1 MPSVLSRNWTA
12 ATSEDSLSVLLW
24 IVRCVLHD
32 LVDHGNSLIIPFSV
46 PVVTIVVASL
56 VGRIVTPEMTAMP
69 VTIATAMTVTKTI
82 ATVTIVTR
90 TIVDIAGNAPGR
102 LLAAAKPMTV
112 APGLHLPGGMKRR
125 GLQGTM
131 IGEVAMMTEEALTLT
146 MTVAGMTTTDA
157 GTTAVGTRGKIA
169 TRTGPRGTPTGKA
182 DGRAEFGQWF
192 PDIIRLRCGP
202 RKGFRKAFWT
212 CHLPRF
218 ASNRFLLYGKESSSS
233 CISSSKD
240 IPPNV

>member
-1 MPSVLSRNWTA
+1 M
-12 ATSEDSLSVLLW
+12 
-24 IVRCVLHD
+24 I
-32 LVDHGNSLIIPFSV
+32 
-46 PVVTIVVASL
+46 
-56 VGRIVTPEMTAMP
+56 
-69 VTIATAMTVTKTI
+69 K
-82 ATVTIVTR
+82 
-90 TIVDIAGNAPGR
+90 
-102 LLAAAKPMTV
+102 
-112 APGLHLPGGMKRR
+112 

-218 ASNRFLLYGKESSSS
+218 ASNRFLLYGKGVVSLELEGYPA
-233 CISSSKD
+233 IVY
-240 IPPNV
+240 PPIFPHGLAHLG

>member
-1 MPSVLSRNWTA
+1 
-12 ATSEDSLSVLLW
+12 
-24 IVRCVLHD
+24 
-32 LVDHGNSLIIPFSV
+32 
-46 PVVTIVVASL
+46 
-56 VGRIVTPEMTAMP
+56 MTE
-69 VTIATAMTVTKTI
+69 
-82 ATVTIVTR
+82 
-90 TIVDIAGNAPGR
+90 
-102 LLAAAKPMTV
+102 
-112 APGLHLPGGMKRR
+112 

-131 IGEVAMMTEEALTLT
+131 SDEVAMMTEEALILII
-146 MTVAGMTTTDA
+146 MTAAETIMTSAGTITTDA